1 MELNNIERLLEAYFE
16 GTTSLE
22 EEAVLRDYFNNDR
35 VAVHLLQYKPIFV
48 GLQAA
53 QKERSKREFYFP
65 AEKSNSRNKTWRYW
79 IAAMLVV
86 TIGVGVFYTSQP
98 RMTQEERE
106 ALTAFENS
114 KNTMLLLS
122 ENLNKGAE
130 QLSYVE
136 QFTIAKDK
144 VFKKE

>member
-35 VAVHLLQYKPIFV
+35 VPVHLLQYKPIFV

-53 QKERSKREFYFP
+53 QKERSKREFYLP
-65 AEKSNSRNKTWRYW
+65 TEKSNSRDKTWWYW

-86 TIGVGVFYTSQP
+86 TIGVGIFYTSQP

-106 ALTAFENS
+106 ALAAFENS

-122 ENLNKGAE
+122 ENLNKGVE